1 MALLS
6 GMMKL
11 GTKFTLFNLL
21 SKLVLAAVLIL
32 LLPYIIERINIL
44 QTDNELIRK
53 REKVISLI
61 SEIGIEPFITPEAE
75 NEFGSYNILKE
86 EFISLEK
93 ADLSEDLNFIE
104 VTQRMIEDET
114 IDYRVLTY
122 SFRVDGITYILEIGK
137 SLSSINNTY
146 KNVRKVILVF
156 FFIFIVITLLS
167 DLIYTRRILSPLKS
181 IIKKLKATSTPSL
194 FDRTPVRTSTY
205 DFIQLDKTV
214 SDLMSKIEEL
224 FEKEK
229 EVTVNISHE
238 LMTPVSVL
246 RSKLENMLLKKDLDS
261 EVEAG
266 IEESLRTLHRLK
278 TLVNSLLLIARIE
291 GSQYLKEDDINIGEL
306 VNEVTEELN
315 PVAVDAGVA
324 IKLICSDN
332 LIFKGAN
339 RSLIFSMLYNVV
351 NNAVKNTPRDGR
363 IEITATE
370 NEKNFEVTV
379 ADTGSGMTQKQI
391 DNLFSRFTNKVDPD
405 DKGTGIG
412 LAITKSIADFHSIR
426 ISVSSKPGEGSRF
439 SFLFP

>member
-1 MALLS
+1 
-6 GMMKL
+6 
-11 GTKFTLFNLL
+11 
-21 SKLVLAAVLIL
+21 
-32 LLPYIIERINIL
+32 
-44 QTDNELIRK
+44 
-53 REKVISLI
+53 LI
-61 SEIGIEPFITPEAE
+61 SEIGIEPFITPETE

-93 ADLSEDLNFIE
+93 AELSEDLNFVE
-104 VTQRMIEDET
+104 VAQQMIEDET

-122 SFRVDGITYILEIGK
+122 SFRVDGIPYILEIGK

-238 LMTPVSVL
+238 LMTPLSVL

-278 TLVNSLLLIARIE
+278 TLVNSLLLIARLE
-291 GSQYLKEDDINIGEL
+291 DRQYLKEDDINIGEL

-324 IKLICSDN
+324 IQLTCSDN
-332 LIFKGAN
+332 LIFIGAN

-363 IEITATE
+363 IEITVTE
-370 NEKNFEVTV
+370 HEKKFEVTV
-379 ADTGSGMTQKQI
+379 SDTGNGMTQKQI

-412 LAITKSIADFHSIR
+412 LAITKSIADFHSIT
-426 ISVSSKPGEGSRF
+426 ISVISKPGEGSRF

>member
-1 MALLS
+1 MAPMS
-6 GMMKL
+6 GIMKL

-21 SKLVLAAVLIL
+21 SKLILAAVLIL

-61 SEIGIEPFITPEAE
+61 SEIGIEPFITPETE

-93 ADLSEDLNFIE
+93 AELSEDLNFID

-122 SFRVDGITYILEIGK
+122 SFGVDGITYILEIGK

-181 IIKKLKATSTPSL
+181 IIKKLKVTSTPAL
-194 FDRTPVRTSTY
+194 FDRTPVSTSTY

-224 FEKEK
+224 FKKEK

-266 IEESLRTLHRLK
+266 IAESLRTLHRLK

-306 VNEVTEELN
+306 VNEVVEELT

-324 IKLICSDN
+324 IKLTCSDN

-363 IEITATE
+363 IEITATGHE
-370 NEKNFEVTV
+370 RKFEVTI
-379 ADTGSGMTQKQI
+379 ADTGNGMTQKQI
-391 DNLFSRFTNKVDPD
+391 DNLFSRFPNKVDPD

-426 ISVSSKPGEGSRF
+426 ISVISKPGEGSMF

>member
-1 MALLS
+1 MAPMS

-21 SKLVLAAVLIL
+21 SKLILAAVLIL
-32 LLPYIIERINIL
+32 LLPYIIERINVL

-61 SEIGIEPFITPEAE
+61 SEIGIEPFITPETE

-93 ADLSEDLNFIE
+93 AELSEDLNFID

-122 SFRVDGITYILEIGK
+122 SFGVDGITYILEIGK

-167 DLIYTRRILSPLKS
+167 DLIYTRRILRPLKS
-181 IIKKLKATSTPSL
+181 IIKKLKVTSTPAL

-278 TLVNSLLLIARIE
+278 TLVNSLLLIAR
-291 GSQYLKEDDINIGEL
+291 
-306 VNEVTEELN
+306 
-315 PVAVDAGVA
+315 
-324 IKLICSDN
+324 
-332 LIFKGAN
+332 
-339 RSLIFSMLYNVV
+339 
-351 NNAVKNTPRDGR
+351 
-363 IEITATE
+363 
-370 NEKNFEVTV
+370 
-379 ADTGSGMTQKQI
+379 
-391 DNLFSRFTNKVDPD
+391 
-405 DKGTGIG
+405 
-412 LAITKSIADFHSIR
+412 
-426 ISVSSKPGEGSRF
+426 
-439 SFLFP
+439 